1 MTKNGYAH
9 LALLAVAL
17 IYGANYSIAK
27 IVLDGQY
34 IGPLGFILMRV
45 IAATSLFWLSGI
57 GRPQEAPRGTD
68 LWRLVLCGLL
78 GVAVNQ
84 MFFFSGLARTTPI
97 HAALIMVLTPMIV
110 LLLGALI
117 TWRKLKP
124 LSILGL
130 LLASAGAA
138 WLIGRNGTGLG
149 DGDMIGDL
157 MVAMNATSYALYLIL
172 VRTLMQRYSPMW
184 VLRWVFL
191 FGMFFVVFFGWQE
204 VLEAR
209 WADFTWPVTLSFIY
223 VLVFTTFLAYGLN
236 AFALKKVAAIT
247 VSAYIYLQPVF
258 AALIA
263 LIIGNDRL
271 DINTLIAG
279 VLIFGGVWLVSKQEE
294 RTSLE

>member
-1 MTKNGYAH
+1 
-9 LALLAVAL
+9 
-17 IYGANYSIAK
+17 
-27 IVLDGQY
+27 
-34 IGPLGFILMRV
+34 
-45 IAATSLFWLSGI
+45 
-57 GRPQEAPRGTD
+57 
-68 LWRLVLCGLL
+68 
-78 GVAVNQ
+78 

-149 DGDMIGDL
+149 DGNMIGDL